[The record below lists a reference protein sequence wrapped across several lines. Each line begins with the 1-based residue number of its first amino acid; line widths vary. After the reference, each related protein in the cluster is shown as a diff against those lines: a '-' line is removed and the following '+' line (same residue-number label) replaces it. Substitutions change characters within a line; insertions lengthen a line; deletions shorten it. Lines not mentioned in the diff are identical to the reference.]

1 MLSSKLLIA
10 LCDTDEGCRFV
21 YFNQIDSLV
30 RYMKDFR
37 LGFDHVCG
45 TLKPNESYLM
55 LDVQLDGIVPD
66 LLFEHKRRVKGK
78 DYTERFYGYLMEEQT
93 FPVNLK

>member
-1 MLSSKLLIA
+1 
-10 LCDTDEGCRFV
+10 
-21 YFNQIDSLV
+21 
-30 RYMKDFR
+30 
-37 LGFDHVCG
+37 
-45 TLKPNESYLM
+45 M